1 MIRINILNIYDDNFH
16 LKKFSIHILG
26 HASADIK
33 EVNKDCIKVSTF
45 ACMLEQISKVYENT
59 CYLSQGRGECS
70 FSIEIK
76 SDIEKILKC
85 ALKLMIFSLAS
96 EQVEIYEEDLKI

>member
-1 MIRINILNIYDDNFH
+1 MITINILNVYDDNFH

-45 ACMLEQISKVYENT
+45 ACMLEQISKVYDNT
-59 CYLSQGRGECS
+59 CYLSQGKGECS

-76 SDIEKILKC
+76 SDIERILKC
-85 ALKLMIFSLAS
+85 ALKAMVYKLSS
-96 EQVEIYEEDLKI
+96 EQVAIYEEDLKI

>member
-1 MIRINILNIYDDNFH
+1 MITINILNVYDDKFH

-59 CYLSQGRGECS
+59 CYLSQGKGECS

-76 SDIEKILKC
+76 SDIERILKC
-85 ALKLMIFSLAS
+85 ALKCMIFSLAS
-96 EQVEIYEEDLKI
+96 EQVAIYEEDLQI

>member
-1 MIRINILNIYDDNFH
+1 MITINILNVYDDNFH

-45 ACMLEQISKVYENT
+45 ACMLEQISKVYDNT
-59 CYLSQGRGECS
+59 CYLSQGKGECS
-70 FSIEIK
+70 FSITLET
-76 SDIEKILKC
+76 DIEKILKRSIKSMVY
-85 ALKLMIFSLAS
+85 KLSS
-96 EQVEIYEEDLKI
+96 EQVEIYEEDLKL

>member
-1 MIRINILNIYDDNFH
+1 MITINILNVYDDNFH

-45 ACMLEQISKVYENT
+45 ACMLEQISKVYDNT
-59 CYLSQGRGECS
+59 CYLSQGKGECS
-70 FSIEIK
+70 FSITLET
-76 SDIEKILKC
+76 DIEKILERS
-85 ALKLMIFSLAS
+85 LKAMVYKLAS

>member
-1 MIRINILNIYDDNFH
+1 MITIDLLSVYTDGK
-16 LKKFSIHILG
+16 LSKFSIHIFG

-59 CYLSQGRGECS
+59 CYLSQGKGECS
-70 FSIEIK
+70 FSVTLK
-76 SDIEKILKC
+76 TDIEKILKRS
-85 ALKLMIFSLAS
+85 LKGMVYKLSS
-96 EQVEIYEEDLKI
+96 EQVEIEERSLSL